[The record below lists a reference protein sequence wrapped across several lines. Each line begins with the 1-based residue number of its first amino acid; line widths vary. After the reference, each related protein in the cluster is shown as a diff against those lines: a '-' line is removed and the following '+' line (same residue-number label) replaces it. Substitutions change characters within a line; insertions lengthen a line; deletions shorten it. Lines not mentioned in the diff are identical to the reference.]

1 MGKKKRG
8 AWFKLV
14 EVETN
19 KEVDCCGDG
28 WKYVI
33 SPDNA
38 VYKYSWGNG
47 YDVMGH
53 CPDIEA
59 RVYCGYYL
67 GGHKAHVGDTIQRI
81 VGGCVAS
88 TGIVAQTC
96 VRWEGNTF
104 TPFLDFL
111 TIFHEEFRIVDGE
124 PNG

>member
-8 AWFKLV
+8 AWFKFV
-14 EVETN
+14 DKSTN

-28 WKYVI
+28 WKYLI

-53 CPDIEA
+53 CPSIEA
-59 RVYCGYYL
+59 RVFCGTYI
-67 GGHKAHVGDTIQRI
+67 GGFKAHVGDTVQRI

-88 TGIVAQTC
+88 TGKVYTTHVQ
-96 VRWEGNTF
+96 WEGNSF
-104 TPFLDFL
+104 TPLRDFAS
-111 TIFHEEFRIVDGE
+111 IFHEEFKIVDGE
-124 PNG
+124 CNG